1 MRKLS
6 VSSGTG
12 TVMMSTAMTGCVKVI
27 KIGQEAEYTGKT
39 EFNADDDVAGIWNQ
53 RHSRIL
59 KAKQWTLQNFLQKQ
73 MEM

>member
-1 MRKLS
+1 MRKRVLA
-6 VSSGTG
+6 VGLAA
-12 TVMMSTAMTGCVKVI
+12 VMMSTAMTGCVKVI

-39 EFNADDDVAGIWNQ
+39 EFMRVTMWQESGNQ
-53 RHSRIL
+53 GHSRIL